1 MTGVVSISTLIP
13 AAIMGSAATAFGLAY
28 FTTLR
33 WTVDLYCAN
42 YGGALAPVALTLGR
56 IVGAVIFLAF
66 AARFGAEPLIGAFLG
81 FLVARAIAVRS
92 VRRGG

>member
-1 MTGVVSISTLIP
+1 MTGAASISTLIP
-13 AAIMGSAATAFGLAY
+13 AAIMGPAGTAFGLAY
-28 FTTLR
+28 FTALR
-33 WTVDLYCAN
+33 WTADLYCAN

-56 IVGAVIFLAF
+56 IAGAVIFLAL
-66 AARFGAEPLIGAFLG
+66 AARLGAAPLIGACLG